1 MVTLA
6 SPCIYT
12 FCQGQILS
20 TVAAYESGLFVS
32 DTVLPLFF
40 LFERL
45 SPLSFYFGLS
55 CKPFPSIADLHCY
68 FLRLAT
74 LLVWWI
80 KTLQVIP

>member
-6 SPCIYT
+6 GPCFYT

-45 SPLSFYFGLS
+45 SPLSF
-55 CKPFPSIADLHCY
+55 
-68 FLRLAT
+68 
-74 LLVWWI
+74 
-80 KTLQVIP
+80 